1 MGSRGLGGAVL
12 AVVIAA
18 AGCAAPTS
26 ASGRGDDAVAPTIT
40 PTVSE
45 DYLPGLRAD
54 VRVPAATG
62 SAPLVVLVPGGG
74 WQSADPTGLFP
85 LAESLRDSGATTVTM
100 TYSTTSMGAEFP
112 VPVDDVACAVRW
124 AAQQATAAGR
134 APQEVVVL
142 GHSAGGHLASLV
154 ALSADRFGGD
164 CPYPPVTVDGLVGIA
179 GVYDVRAL
187 GGTLDTFF
195 GASASQAPDRWDD
208 GDPMN
213 WAARGSSAAG
223 SLRVLL
229 LHGDADTL
237 VPLEQTTDFA
247 DALRAAGSDVTVE
260 VVPEQTHDTIYGAD
274 VSGPLVEDW
283 LATLP

>member
-1 MGSRGLGGAVL
+1 MGSRGLSGAVL
-12 AVVIAA
+12 AVVLAA
-18 AGCAAPTS
+18 AGCAAPSTG
-26 ASGRGDDAVAPTIT
+26 SGRGDEAGASTIT

-54 VRVPAATG
+54 MRVPAATG
-62 SAPLVVLVPGGG
+62 PAPLVILVPGGG
-74 WQSADPTGLFP
+74 WQSADPTGLIP
-85 LAESLRDSGATTVTM
+85 LAETLRDSGATTVTM
-100 TYSTTSMGAEFP
+100 TYSTTAMGAEFP

-124 AAQQATAAGR
+124 AAQQAAAAGR
-134 APQEVVVL
+134 APREVVVL

-164 CPYPPVTVDGLVGIA
+164 CPAPPVIVDGLVGIA

-195 GASASQAPDRWDD
+195 GASATDNPERWDD
-208 GDPMN
+208 GDSMH
-213 WAARGSSAAG
+213 WAASGSSSAAG
-223 SLRVLL
+223 LRVLL
-229 LHGDADTL
+229 IHGDADTL

-283 LATLP
+283 LATWP